1 MNTQDPVQNPLNI
14 ESSSEPSEPLNA
26 LAALRSI
33 RQARGLSLE
42 DVASRLKFAQRQ
54 IDAFENGRWD
64 ELPSGIGLRTL
75 AKNYSRLL
83 GIDLSALEPML
94 PRQEVRGGSSMAL
107 QHTSSSGFGAP
118 IEQPVASSRSW
129 PWVVVILLVVLVVL
143 GVAVWQSIL
152 PREMLPG
159 WIKGMFE

>member
-1 MNTQDPVQNPLNI
+1 MNAQDPVENPLKI
-14 ESSSEPSEPLNA
+14 ESPLAPTEPLNA

-54 IDAFENGRWD
+54 IDAFENGRWE
-64 ELPSGIGLRTL
+64 ELPNGIGLRTL

-83 GIDLSALEPML
+83 DVDISSLEPML
-94 PRQEVRGGSSMAL
+94 PKQEVRGGSSMA
-107 QHTSSSGFGAP
+107 QQQSTSSGFGAP
-118 IEQPVASSRSW
+118 MEQQPTTNRSW

-143 GVAVWQSIL
+143 GVAIWQGIL

-159 WIKGMFE
+159 WMRGVFE